1 MCQTDR
7 TRQDIYMHHH
17 NARKASPRLLQNIQ
31 LAVAKKGFEIWNGLA
46 KDCIYNI
53 KAKSNN

>member
-1 MCQTDR
+1 
-7 TRQDIYMHHH
+7 MHHH
-17 NARKASPRLLQNIQ
+17 NTRKASPRLLQNIQ

-53 KAKSNN
+53 QAKSNN